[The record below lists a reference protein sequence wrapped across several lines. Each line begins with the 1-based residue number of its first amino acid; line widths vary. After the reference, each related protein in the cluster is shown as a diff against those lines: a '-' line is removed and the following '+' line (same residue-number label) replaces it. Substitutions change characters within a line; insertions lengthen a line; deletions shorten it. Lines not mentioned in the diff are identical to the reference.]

1 MKFNGFLHVFF
12 NFSPGFARRN
22 TAGKIRRIGGETGGG
37 RLKDN
42 QVSTHFRPAC
52 FKILFWVLGKI
63 IVEVSGNCDQSGF
76 GGMFELPMAPPG
88 ADKIPSIVL
97 DQFEDVPDFHSVF
110 AGQDFLGVFEK
121 VDAYRGRR
129 SKTPYLFSLDA
140 KFPKKAEA

>member
-1 MKFNGFLHVFF
+1 MAVGSRIIKYRLILDLLVSKYCFGF
-12 NFSPGFARRN
+12 
-22 TAGKIRRIGGETGGG
+22 
-37 RLKDN
+37 
-42 QVSTHFRPAC
+42 
-52 FKILFWVLGKI
+52 WGKI